1 MDCWIRN
8 LLVNNLPL
16 ARFSSGRFV
25 FPSIVSIARLDWYAF
40 FKASV
45 RRKSK
50 IVSLETL
57 LHARRNFQSNRI

>member
-25 FPSIVSIARLDWYAF
+25 FPSIVSIAMLDWYAF
-40 FKASV
+40 LKRVFGES
-45 RRKSK
+45 RR
-50 IVSLETL
+50 
-57 LHARRNFQSNRI
+57 